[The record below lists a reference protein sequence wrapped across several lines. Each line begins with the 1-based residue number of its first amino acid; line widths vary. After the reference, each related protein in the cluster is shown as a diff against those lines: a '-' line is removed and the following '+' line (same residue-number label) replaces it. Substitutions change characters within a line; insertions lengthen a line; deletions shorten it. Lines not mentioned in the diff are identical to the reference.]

1 MKWPART
8 NTKVD
13 AWASALKLLT
23 YTSVNLRYFFMKILF
38 NVAMTAAITA
48 VLFGCGKNESVQTS
62 KETKQSAE
70 VSAEAKAVAESA
82 EFKTVTLKSGAT
94 VTWIKDN
101 PDDKK
106 NPKDLFAG
114 TTDSLYEALGLNDG
128 VPASVSTFLMKVD
141 GEYIL
146 FDAGLGDFGG
156 QLGRHLNEMG
166 VNPDD
171 IKLVYLTHLHV
182 DHISGLVKKSE
193 NGFEKVFKNATL
205 FLGQVEKDAWMSM
218 EKNDLQKAILGVY
231 NDNLHLFAFGDT
243 LPHNVE
249 AIDAIGHTPGH
260 TVFRYNELLV
270 IGDLM
275 HGYALQI
282 KHPEI
287 NSNYDMDKEKS
298 IESRKRILEYAKAN
312 GLTMAGMHL
321 PAPGFAE

>member
-1 MKWPART
+1 MKLFS
-8 NTKVD
+8 KV
-13 AWASALKLLT
+13 LLST
-23 YTSVNLRYFFMKILF
+23 LTSILL
-38 NVAMTAAITA
+38 I
-48 VLFGCGKNESVQTS
+48 GCGQTADV
-62 KETKQSAE
+62 TP
-70 VSAEAKAVAESA
+70 KAAAESS
-82 EFKTVTLKSGAT
+82 EYKTVTLKSGAT

-101 PDDKK
+101 AGNKL
-106 NPKDLFAG
+106 NPRELFSDAS
-114 TTDSLYEALGLNDG
+114 DSLYNSVGLADG
-128 VPASVSTFLMKVD
+128 IPASVSTFLLKVD
-141 GEYIL
+141 GEYVL

-156 QLGRHLNEMG
+156 QMATHLNELG

-182 DHISGLVKKSE
+182 DHISGLVKKTDA
-193 NGFEKVFKNATL
+193 GMEKVFKNATL
-205 FLGQVEKDAWMSM
+205 FLGKVEHDAWMNI

-231 NDNLHLFAFGDT
+231 GDKLSLFNFGDT
-243 LPHNVE
+243 LPHAVE

-282 KHPEI
+282 NHPEV
-287 NSNYDMDKEKS
+287 NSNYDMDKAKS

-321 PAPGFAE
+321 PSPGFAE

>member
-1 MKWPART
+1 
-8 NTKVD
+8 
-13 AWASALKLLT
+13 
-23 YTSVNLRYFFMKILF
+23 MKILF
-38 NVAMTAAITA
+38 NVVMSAAIAATM
-48 VLFGCGKNESVQTS
+48 FGCGNNGSEQAKQNLAA
-62 KETKQSAE
+62 ET
-70 VSAEAKAVAESA
+70 SAEAKTVAESSD
-82 EFKTVTLKSGAT
+82 FKTITLKSGAT

-114 TTDSLYEALGLNDG
+114 VSDSLYETLGLNDG
-128 VPASVSTFLMKVD
+128 IPASVSTFLMKVD
-141 GEYIL
+141 GEYVL

-156 QLGRHLNEMG
+156 QLGRHLNELG

-171 IKLVYLTHLHV
+171 IKLIYLTHLHV
-182 DHISGLVKKSE
+182 DHISGLVSKGE
-193 NGFEKVFKNATL
+193 NGFNKVFKNATL
-205 FLGQVEKDAWMSM
+205 YLGKIEHDAWMAM
-218 EKNDLQKAILGVY
+218 EKNDLQKGILGVY
-231 NDNLHLFAFGDT
+231 RDNLKLFAFGDT
-243 LPHNVE
+243 LPHAVE

-282 KHPEI
+282 KHPEF

-321 PAPGFAE
+321 PSPGFAE

>member
-1 MKWPART
+1 M
-8 NTKVD
+8 NIFTKLALPIVTVSLFFGCT
-13 AWASALKLLT
+13 ASEKASADNASTK
-23 YTSVNLRYFFMKILF
+23 
-38 NVAMTAAITA
+38 NVSTET
-48 VLFGCGKNESVQTS
+48 VKNATESS
-62 KETKQSAE
+62 EY
-70 VSAEAKAVAESA
+70 
-82 EFKTVTLKSGAT
+82 KTVTLKSGAT

-101 PDDKK
+101 AGNKL
-106 NPKDLFAG
+106 NPRELFSDAS
-114 TTDSLYEALGLNDG
+114 DSLYNSVGLADG
-128 VPASVSTFLMKVD
+128 IPASVSTFLLKVD
-141 GEYIL
+141 GEYVL

-156 QLGRHLNEMG
+156 QMATHLNELG

-182 DHISGLVKKSE
+182 DHISGLVKKTDA
-193 NGFEKVFKNATL
+193 GMEKVFKNATL
-205 FLGQVEKDAWMSM
+205 FLGKVEHDAWMNI

-231 NDNLHLFAFGDT
+231 GDKLSLFNFGDT
-243 LPHNVE
+243 LPHAVE

-282 KHPEI
+282 NHPEV
-287 NSNYDMDKEKS
+287 NSNYDMDKAKS

-321 PAPGFAE
+321 PSPGFAE

>member
-1 MKWPART
+1 MKLFS
-8 NTKVD
+8 KV
-13 AWASALKLLT
+13 LLST
-23 YTSVNLRYFFMKILF
+23 LTSILL
-38 NVAMTAAITA
+38 I
-48 VLFGCGKNESVQTS
+48 GCGQTADVTP
-62 KETKQSAE
+62 KA
-70 VSAEAKAVAESA
+70 AAKSSEY
-82 EFKTVTLKSGAT
+82 KTVTLKSGAT

-101 PDDKK
+101 AGNKL
-106 NPKDLFAG
+106 NPRELFSDAS
-114 TTDSLYEALGLNDG
+114 DSLYNSVGLADG
-128 VPASVSTFLMKVD
+128 IPASVSTFLLKVD
-141 GEYIL
+141 GEYVL

-156 QLGRHLNEMG
+156 QMATHLNELG

-182 DHISGLVKKSE
+182 DHISGLVKKTDA
-193 NGFEKVFKNATL
+193 GMEKVFKNATL
-205 FLGQVEKDAWMSM
+205 FLGKVEHDAWMNI

-231 NDNLHLFAFGDT
+231 GDKLSLFNFGDT
-243 LPHNVE
+243 LPHAVE

-282 KHPEI
+282 NHPEV
-287 NSNYDMDKEKS
+287 NSNYDMDKAKS

-321 PAPGFAE
+321 PSPGFAE

>member
-1 MKWPART
+1 
-8 NTKVD
+8 
-13 AWASALKLLT
+13 
-23 YTSVNLRYFFMKILF
+23 MKILF
-38 NVAMTAAITA
+38 NVVMSAAIAATM
-48 VLFGCGKNESVQTS
+48 FGCGNNGSEQAKQNLAA
-62 KETKQSAE
+62 ET
-70 VSAEAKAVAESA
+70 SAEAKTVAESSD
-82 EFKTVTLKSGAT
+82 FKTITLKSGAT

-114 TTDSLYEALGLNDG
+114 VSDSLYETLGLNDG
-128 VPASVSTFLMKVD
+128 IPASVSTFLMKVD
-141 GEYIL
+141 GEYVL

-156 QLGRHLNEMG
+156 QLGRHLNELG

-171 IKLVYLTHLHV
+171 IKLIYLTHLHV
-182 DHISGLVKKSE
+182 DHISGLVSKGE
-193 NGFEKVFKNATL
+193 NGFNKVFKNATL
-205 FLGQVEKDAWMSM
+205 YLGKIEHDAWMAM
-218 EKNDLQKAILGVY
+218 EKNDLQKGILGVY
-231 NDNLHLFAFGDT
+231 RDNLNLFAFGDT
-243 LPHNVE
+243 LPHAVE

-282 KHPEI
+282 KHPEF

-321 PAPGFAE
+321 PSPGFAE

>member
-1 MKWPART
+1 
-8 NTKVD
+8 
-13 AWASALKLLT
+13 
-23 YTSVNLRYFFMKILF
+23 MKILF
-38 NVAMTAAITA
+38 NVVMSAAIAATM
-48 VLFGCGKNESVQTS
+48 FGCGNNGSEQAKQNLAA
-62 KETKQSAE
+62 ET
-70 VSAEAKAVAESA
+70 SAEAKTVAESSD
-82 EFKTVTLKSGAT
+82 FKTITLKSGAT

-114 TTDSLYEALGLNDG
+114 VSDSLYETLGLNDG
-128 VPASVSTFLMKVD
+128 IPASVSTFLMKVD
-141 GEYIL
+141 GEYVL

-156 QLGRHLNEMG
+156 QLGRHLNELG

-171 IKLVYLTHLHV
+171 IKLIYLTHLHV
-182 DHISGLVKKSE
+182 DHISGLVSKGE
-193 NGFEKVFKNATL
+193 NGFNKVFKNATL
-205 FLGQVEKDAWMSM
+205 YLGKIEHDAWMAM
-218 EKNDLQKAILGVY
+218 EKNDLQKGILGVY
-231 NDNLHLFAFGDT
+231 RDNLNLFAFGDT
-243 LPHNVE
+243 LPHAVE

-282 KHPEI
+282 KHPEF

-298 IESRKRILEYAKAN
+298 IESRKRILENAKAN

-321 PAPGFAE
+321 PSPGFAE

>member
-1 MKWPART
+1 
-8 NTKVD
+8 
-13 AWASALKLLT
+13 
-23 YTSVNLRYFFMKILF
+23 MKILF
-38 NVAMTAAITA
+38 NAVMSAAIAATM
-48 VLFGCGKNESVQTS
+48 FGCGNNGSEQAKQNLAA
-62 KETKQSAE
+62 ET
-70 VSAEAKAVAESA
+70 SAEAKTVAESSD
-82 EFKTVTLKSGAT
+82 FKTITLKSGAT

-101 PDDKK
+101 AGNKL
-106 NPKDLFAG
+106 NPRELFSDAS
-114 TTDSLYEALGLNDG
+114 DSLYNSVGLADG
-128 VPASVSTFLMKVD
+128 IPASVSTFLLKVD
-141 GEYIL
+141 GEYVL

-156 QLGRHLNEMG
+156 QMATHLNELG

-182 DHISGLVKKSE
+182 DHISGLVKKTDA
-193 NGFEKVFKNATL
+193 GMEKVFKNATL
-205 FLGQVEKDAWMSM
+205 FLGKVEHDAWMNI

-231 NDNLHLFAFGDT
+231 GDKLSLFNFGDT
-243 LPHNVE
+243 LPHAVE

-282 KHPEI
+282 NHPEV
-287 NSNYDMDKEKS
+287 NSNYDMDKAKS

-321 PAPGFAE
+321 PSPGFAE

>member
-1 MKWPART
+1 MKSVFKMT
-8 NTKVD
+8 L
-13 AWASALKLLT
+13 SA
-23 YTSVNLRYFFMKILF
+23 
-38 NVAMTAAITA
+38 AALA
-48 VLFGCGKNESVQTS
+48 VIFGCGGAAQETTQKNAEKPVEKAPAEIQAV
-62 KETKQSAE
+62 KSAD
-70 VSAEAKAVAESA
+70 
-82 EFKTVTLKSGAT
+82 FKTATLSDGAT

-101 PDDKK
+101 AGEKL
-106 NPKDLFAG
+106 NPRDLFSDAS
-114 TTDSLYEALGLNDG
+114 DSLYNSLNMPEG
-128 VPASVSTFLMKVD
+128 IPATVSTFLMKVE

-156 QLGRHLNEMG
+156 QLATHLNEMG
-166 VNPDD
+166 VNPND

-193 NGFEKVFKNATL
+193 TGFEKVFKNAAV
-205 FLGQVEKDAWMSM
+205 FVGQVERDAWMNM

-231 NDNLHLFAFGDT
+231 GDSLHLFAFGDK

-260 TVFRYNELLV
+260 TVFRHGELLV

-282 KHPEI
+282 NHPEI

-298 IESRKRILEYAKAN
+298 IESRKKILEFAKAN
-312 GLTMAGMHL
+312 KLTMAGMHL
-321 PAPGFAE
+321 PSPGFAE